1 MNDLQV
7 ILDGIKD
14 ELTQIRIIMQK
25 RQEHEESMAAKQD
38 MVMQKWENQMYSN
51 KSQKAGFR

>member
-1 MNDLQV
+1 MNDLEV

-25 RQEHEESMAAKQD
+25 RHEHELAAAAKQD
-38 MVMQKWENQMYSN
+38 MVMQKWE
-51 KSQKAGFR
+51 SQISSFQS

>member
-7 ILDGIKD
+7 VLDGIKD

-25 RQEHEESMAAKQD
+25 RQEHEEAMSAKQD
-38 MVMQKWENQMYSN
+38 LVMQKWENQMSSN
-51 KSQKAGFR
+51 NTKKMGFR